1 MKILKNPYF
10 WFSLIFILGIFL
22 RIYQF
27 PNTPP
32 GINQDEAAAGY
43 EAYSILMTGK
53 DKWGNPLPVYFPA
66 WGSGQNALL
75 IYTMIPSIALFG
87 LNTFAVRFPS
97 LILGILT
104 LPIVFL
110 LVRKLYGN
118 RTALIASGLLTI
130 LPWHVMMS
138 RWSLESNILPFIFSL
153 GLLLLTYSLSWKEN
167 LALFKKLIILISLIP
182 FALCFYS
189 YSLTLFVVPIFL
201 ILIFWFNRKIFFQ
214 NKKLWLASFSLF
226 LLFSIP
232 MGLFILQNNILK
244 TYLGIPFVP
253 LFPSSRISQITEVPY
268 IQMLSTNIWF
278 VFTGFNDFLPW
289 NVAQYYLPLSPF
301 IYVFLVIGIVIN
313 LIRLKRGELN
323 PVFATL
329 LAYIIPFFLVPINVN
344 RFNVGLLVI
353 ILLSSEGIIIL
364 VNSLNTSLK
373 LEAWKK
379 FILPLLFSLLF
390 FVYSLS
396 FVNYYFGNYKDSAK
410 GAFNYNLD
418 SAIEYAKEKS
428 IGHEKIYL
436 STYAPINY
444 VYYDFLAGVDPSDFQ
459 KNAKVEIID
468 GSYQVNSFYNFYFVK
483 KSILDSLEEN
493 EKFLAILKRDESDI
507 CNTQKTYIYD
517 DGIWRIQ
524 ECSLDQ

>member
-1 MKILKNPYF
+1 MKLLKNPYF

-43 EAYSILMTGK
+43 EAYSILMTGR

-87 LNTFAVRFPS
+87 LNVFAVRFPS

-118 RTALIASGLLTI
+118 RAALIASGLLAI

-153 GLLLLTYSLSWKEN
+153 GLLLLTYSLSWKDN
-167 LALFKKLIILISLIP
+167 LNFLKKFIIVIALIP

-189 YSLTLFVVPIFL
+189 YSLTLFVVPVFL
-201 ILIFWFNRKIFFQ
+201 ALVFWFNKKVILQ
-214 NKKLWLASFSLF
+214 NKKLWSSSIGLF
-226 LLFSIP
+226 LFFSFP

-244 TYLGIPFVP
+244 TNFGIPFIP

-268 IQMLSTNIWF
+268 LQMLSTNIWF
-278 VFTGFNDFLPW
+278 FFTGFNDFLDW
-289 NVAQYYLPLSPF
+289 NTAKYYLPLSPF
-301 IYVFLVIGIVIN
+301 IYVFFVIGIVIN
-313 LIRLKRGELN
+313 LISLKKGELHT
-323 PVFATL
+323 PFATL
-329 LAYIIPFFLVPINVN
+329 LAYIIPFFLVPMNVN
-344 RFNVGLLVI
+344 RFNVGLLI
-353 ILLSSEGIIIL
+353 IIIISSEGMVFLID
-364 VNSLNTSLK
+364 SLNTNLK
-373 LEAWKK
+373 LQNWKK
-379 FILPLLFSLLF
+379 YILPFFFALLFGI
-390 FVYSLS
+390 YSLS
-396 FVNYYFGNYKDSAK
+396 FANYYFGNYREDVK
-410 GAFNYNLD
+410 GSFNYNLD
-418 SAIEYAKEKS
+418 SAINFAKEKS

-459 KNAKVEIID
+459 QNANVEIIN

-483 KSILDSLEEN
+483 KSILDSLESN
-493 EKFLAILKRDESDI
+493 EKFLAILKSNEEDI
-507 CNTQKTYIYD
+507 CDTQKTYIYD

-524 ECSLDQ
+524 ECNFN